1 MKKKEQQFE
10 VSHQQEIGQEEKK
23 LAAIGAEK
31 EQAYEN
37 NSAARAR

>member
-1 MKKKEQQFE
+1 MKKQQFE
-10 VSHQQEIGQEEKK
+10 MSRQQEIGQEEK

-31 EQAYEN
+31 ELAYEN